1 MTNQFK
7 NEVNAQSAVTTDSM
21 ASASGA
27 TRRDF
32 LSAAGALV
40 VSVASGSLPMQALA
54 QSAGATAS
62 SANAGASMGTTLAT
76 ISALKPALKADELD
90 SWVAIQ
96 ADGSVV
102 AYYGKVDLGQSLDV
116 AIAQIVAEELDV
128 SYGKVKIVMGNTAT
142 SLNQGGASSALGIQ
156 GGAKPLRNAAAEA
169 RRILLNLASEKL
181 NVPVAQLSINDGE
194 VSVKTNPAQKV
205 TYAELIGGKFFN
217 SKVEW
222 NKQIGNPL
230 DVKGLAKPKSPAE
243 YKVVGQS
250 LPRNDVAWKVF
261 GTGGNIADV
270 KVPGMLH
277 ARVIRTPVAGGLAE
291 KVDESSIKH
300 IKGAKVVREKNF
312 LAVVAPR
319 EWDAVQAARALKV
332 TWSASPKPFPEFDKL
347 HEHIKQAPTKKRSED
362 IKNGDVNAALN
373 SGLKVVEAEYLWPFQ
388 SHASM
393 GPASAVADVKADKIT
408 IWTGSQK
415 PHYARDGVAALL
427 NVPVDTV
434 EAIWVQGPGSYGRN
448 DAGDAV
454 LDAAMISKMVGQP
467 VRVQGMRHDGTAW
480 DPKAPASVHRA
491 RAAID
496 ANGKVVAYDFT
507 TRAFSRATIDSNESD
522 PRDSLVGMELGL
534 PPKGGITF
542 GTPEESYAF
551 DNKMLAW
558 EVIPDLIASA
568 SPMRTS
574 HMRDPVGLQIQFASE
589 QFIDELAYATGEDPI
604 AFRIKYAKAPR
615 DIAALKAAAE
625 KSGWQPRGNAK
636 RDFSGNVLTGRGIA
650 YAQRAGTIVA
660 VVADIEVNRKTGRIW
675 GRKFTVAHDCGLIVN
690 PQGLRYT
697 IEGGLVQALSR
708 TLYEEVQFTPDQ
720 VKSVDW
726 NTYPILDIKDTPEAI
741 DIVLINRPEAPPTG
755 AGEATCRVLP
765 AAVANAFFDAT
776 GVRMRQAPLNPA
788 RVKAILA
795 KA

>member
-1 MTNQFK
+1 MHNPS
-7 NEVNAQSAVTTDSM
+7 NSDVNTSEVTTTNHSDKL
-21 ASASGA
+21 SG
-27 TRRDF
+27 TSRRDF

-40 VSVASGSLPMQALA
+40 VSVASGGVSTQAFA
-54 QSAGATAS
+54 QSSGAAMAGSASATAV
-62 SANAGASMGTTLAT
+62 GTTLAT
-76 ISALKPALKADELD
+76 ISAIKPALKADELD

-96 ADGSVV
+96 PDGSVV
-102 AYYGKVDLGQSLDV
+102 AYYGKVDLGQSLEV
-116 AIAQIVAEELDV
+116 AIGQIVAEELDV
-128 SYGKVKIVMGNTAT
+128 SYRKVKIVMGNTAS

-156 GGAKPLRNAAAEA
+156 AGAKPLRNAAAEA

-181 NVPVAQLSINDGE
+181 GVPVANLVVDDGE
-194 VSVKTNPAQKV
+194 ISVKGNSAQKV
-205 TYAELIGGKFFN
+205 TYAELIGGKYFN

-222 NKQIGNPL
+222 NKRIGNPL
-230 DVKGLAKPKSPAE
+230 DVKGLAKPKSPSE
-243 YKVVGQS
+243 YKVVGLS
-250 LPRNDVAWKVF
+250 IPRNDVAWKVF
-261 GTGGNIADV
+261 GTSGNIADV

-291 KVDESSIKH
+291 KVDEASIKH
-300 IKGAKVVREKNF
+300 IAGARVVREKNF
-312 LAVVAPR
+312 LAVVAER
-319 EWDAVQAARALKV
+319 EWDAVRAAKELKV
-332 TWSASPKPFPEFDKL
+332 TWSASPKPFPEFEKL
-347 HEHIKQAPTKKRSED
+347 HAHIRQAPTRKRTEEQ
-362 IKNGDVNAALN
+362 KTGDVTAALK
-373 SGLKVVEAEYLWPFQ
+373 SGVKVVEAEYLWPFQ

-427 NVPVDTV
+427 KVPVDKV

-454 LDAAMISKMVGQP
+454 MDAAFISSKVGQP

-496 ANGKVVAYDFT
+496 ADGKVVAYDFT

-542 GTPEESYAF
+542 GIPEESYAF
-551 DNKMLAW
+551 DNKLLAW
-558 EVIPDLIASA
+558 EVIPDLIDSA

-604 AFRIKYAKAPR
+604 AFRVKYAKAPR
-615 DIAALKAAAE
+615 DIAVLKAAAE
-625 KSGWQPRGNAK
+625 KSGWEPRGKAK
-636 RDFSGNVLTGRGIA
+636 RDRSGAVLTGRGIA

-660 VVADIEVNRKTGRIW
+660 VVAEIEVDLKTGRIW

-708 TLYEEVQFTPDQ
+708 TLYEEVQFSPDK

-726 NTYPILDIKDTPEAI
+726 NSYPILEIKDTPETI
-741 DIVLINRPEAPPTG
+741 DIVLINRPEAAPTG
-755 AGEATCRVLP
+755 AGEATCRVVP
-765 AAVANAFFDAT
+765 AAIANAFFDAT
-776 GVRMRQAPLNPA
+776 GVRMREAPLNPA
-788 RVKAILA
+788 RIKKLLS
-795 KA
+795 KT

>member
-1 MTNQFK
+1 MHNPS
-7 NEVNAQSAVTTDSM
+7 NSDVNTSEVTTTNHSDKL
-21 ASASGA
+21 SG
-27 TRRDF
+27 TSRRDF

-40 VSVASGSLPMQALA
+40 VSVASGGVSTQAFA
-54 QSAGATAS
+54 QSASATMAGSASATAV
-62 SANAGASMGTTLAT
+62 GTTLAT
-76 ISALKPALKADELD
+76 ISAIKPALKADELD

-96 ADGSVV
+96 PDGSVV
-102 AYYGKVDLGQSLDV
+102 AYYGKVDLGQSLEV
-116 AIAQIVAEELDV
+116 AIGQIVAEELDV
-128 SYGKVKIVMGNTAT
+128 SYRKVKIVMGNTAS

-156 GGAKPLRNAAAEA
+156 AGAKPLRNAAAEA

-181 NVPVAQLSINDGE
+181 GVPVANLVVDDGE
-194 VSVKTNPAQKV
+194 ISVKGNSAQKV
-205 TYAELIGGKFFN
+205 TYAELIGGKYFN

-222 NKQIGNPL
+222 NKRIGNPL
-230 DVKGLAKPKSPAE
+230 DVKGLAKPKSPSE
-243 YKVVGQS
+243 YKVVGLS
-250 LPRNDVAWKVF
+250 IPRNDVAWKVF
-261 GTGGNIADV
+261 GTSGNIADV

-291 KVDESSIKH
+291 KVDEASIKH
-300 IKGAKVVREKNF
+300 IAGARVVREKNF
-312 LAVVAPR
+312 LAVVAER
-319 EWDAVQAARALKV
+319 EWDAVRAAKELKV
-332 TWSASPKPFPEFDKL
+332 TWSASPKPFPEFEKL
-347 HEHIKQAPTKKRSED
+347 HAHIRQAPTRKRTEEQ
-362 IKNGDVNAALN
+362 KTGDVTAALK
-373 SGLKVVEAEYLWPFQ
+373 SGVKVVEAEYLWPFQ

-427 NVPVDTV
+427 KVPVDKV

-454 LDAAMISKMVGQP
+454 MDAAFISSKVGQP

-496 ANGKVVAYDFT
+496 ADGKVVAYDFT

-542 GTPEESYAF
+542 GIPEESYAF
-551 DNKMLAW
+551 DNKLLAW
-558 EVIPDLIASA
+558 EVIPDLIDSA

-604 AFRIKYAKAPR
+604 AFRVKYAKAPR
-615 DIAALKAAAE
+615 DIAVLKAAAE
-625 KSGWQPRGNAK
+625 KAGWEPRGKAK
-636 RDFSGNVLTGRGIA
+636 RDRSGAVLTGRGIA

-660 VVADIEVNRKTGRIW
+660 VVAEIEVDRKTGRIW

-708 TLYEEVQFTPDQ
+708 TLYEEVQFSPDK

-726 NTYPILDIKDTPEAI
+726 NSYPILEIKDTPETI
-741 DIVLINRPEAPPTG
+741 DIVLINRPEAAPTG
-755 AGEATCRVLP
+755 AGEATCRVVP
-765 AAVANAFFDAT
+765 AAIANAFFDAT
-776 GVRMRQAPLNPA
+776 GVRMREAPLNPA
-788 RVKAILA
+788 RIKKLLS
-795 KA
+795 KT